1 VSSRLGVGLL
11 LAAVLAVG
19 AGAWRTSR
27 QAAALESELNRRHAR
42 EQQLQQRLAEAQAE
56 EDRRLDAIEAARR
69 AHEEAVQAAEHDRAE
84 TEAALSDKQ
93 AADQDRREAAL
104 AAERAHKLAVEA
116 ERRAREE
123 REKREREWSRLAAAL
138 GKVAP
143 TQRSGWELTVDLG
156 AGLDLERRSRL
167 AGVLLANQGYWA
179 VIEDGGD
186 AARAEELRRYIVSA
200 GVPSEVLHQTAGKRH
215 RLTISDTILNDP
227 PPKP

>member
-1 VSSRLGVGLL
+1 MSSRLGAGLL
-11 LAAVLAVG
+11 LAAVLALG

-27 QAAALESELNRRHAR
+27 QAADMEAELHRRHAR

-69 AHEEAVQAAEHDRAE
+69 AHEEAVRAAEHHRAE
-84 TEAALSDKQ
+84 TEVALSAKE
-93 AADQDRREAAL
+93 AADQDQREAAL
-104 AAERAHKLAVEA
+104 AAERAHKAAVEA

-123 REKREREWSRLAAAL
+123 REKREREWSRFAAAL

-143 TQRSGWELTVDLG
+143 TQRSGWKLTADLG

-167 AGVLLANQGYWA
+167 AGVLLANQGYRA

-186 AARAEELRRYIVSA
+186 AARAEELRRYIVAA

-227 PPKP
+227 R